1 MGWAGWLLGGAGTAA
16 VFLMIE
22 SLYFGTL
29 LRRESERTLGLGYF
43 GLSADQRAAYRRR
56 LRLHAQLLRPF
67 LRLIGSFS
75 KLDFKQATFRFR
87 GVGGPRGS
95 CSPASFARG
104 ADYRPDSSDVIVAT
118 QMKCGTTWM
127 QHLVYQILMR
137 GRGDLVETGTALYAV
152 SPWLEG
158 LRSVSV
164 EDAPLIGA
172 ERPSRIIKTH
182 FPAAL
187 CPWTAQARYIYV
199 ARHPVSCFASCVDF
213 VAGNAGVFAPPL
225 AVLETWF
232 RSDLMWWG
240 TWPDHVKGWWDLAAA
255 HDNVLVLFFED
266 MKHDLAAVTR
276 RVAEFLGVA
285 PLTDAEVAEVTRKC
299 GFDYMQANQVSF
311 EMHPPQLLQ
320 VGAEMFVKGTAD
332 RYQDV
337 PDEVRV
343 RVAARVAAEMVSSS
357 FPLGARYP
365 DVAGAG
371 RPDR

>member
-1 MGWAGWLLGGAGTAA
+1 MGWAGWLLGGVGTAA

-56 LRLHAQLLRPF
+56 LRLHALLLRPF

-87 GVGGPRGS
+87 GVGGPHGS
-95 CSPASFARG
+95 CSPNSFARG
-104 ADYRPDSSDVIVAT
+104 ADYRPGSDDIIVAT

-127 QHLVYQILMR
+127 QHLVYQILTR

-158 LRSVSV
+158 LRSVSL
-164 EDAPLIGA
+164 EDAPLIGT

-225 AVLETWF
+225 AAVETWF

-240 TWPDHVKGWWDLAAA
+240 TWPDHVNGWSDLAAA
-255 HDNVLVLFFED
+255 HDNVLFLFFED
-266 MKHDLAAVTR
+266 MKRDLAAVTR

-299 GFDYMQANQVSF
+299 GFDYMQANQASF

-337 PDEVRV
+337 PDEVR
-343 RVAARVAAEMVSSS
+343 ARVGAWVVAKMASSS